1 MPATVAYG
9 CRQPHFLGLEVPAMK
24 RCDALRRQTR
34 ETLHLAASATDRA
47 AMQRLAEA
55 AFRLAQEAEAL
66 KRAEEDARRTRFG
79 RTL

>member
-1 MPATVAYG
+1 
-9 CRQPHFLGLEVPAMK
+9 MK

-66 KRAEEDARRTRFG
+66 ERGEQAPARSFG